1 MNYTIREKVD
11 NGGTVGWFR
20 HFLGRAYA
28 ARNDAASEPPR
39 YFSAP

>member
-20 HFLGRAYA
+20 HFLGRVYA
-28 ARNDAASEPPR
+28 ARMMRLLNRHAI
-39 YFSAP
+39 